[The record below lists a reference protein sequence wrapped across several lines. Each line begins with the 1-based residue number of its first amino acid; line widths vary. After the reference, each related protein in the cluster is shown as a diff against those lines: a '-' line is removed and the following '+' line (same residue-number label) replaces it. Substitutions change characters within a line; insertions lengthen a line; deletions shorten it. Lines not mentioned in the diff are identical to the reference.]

1 MHSNVVR
8 TIYKNATV
16 MMITMTTTTT
26 HDHEHDD
33 KEKNYEVI

>member
-1 MHSNVVR
+1 MRSNVVR

-16 MMITMTTTTT
+16 MMITITTT

>member
-1 MHSNVVR
+1 MRSNVVR

-26 HDHEHDD
+26 HDHEYDD